1 MLHYD
6 RTDLIKGNN
15 ITKID
20 NSKKCM
26 VCHYWFFMCLNFKI
40 LSVMD
45 LHDLTKD

>member
-26 VCHYWFFMCLNFKI
+26 VRHYWFFNHMLKFQD
-40 LSVMD
+40 SVCNGSS
-45 LHDLTKD
+45 